1 MEESEPAGAGEW
13 AGRRSDRDA
22 YRRLITLT
30 AAPGLASAEL
40 VDDFHHFRVRLHH
53 NGGHVQRVEAESVRY
68 PWTTCPAAGGR
79 LSALEGMPLSPRAS
93 AVGEWTRARENCT
106 HMFDLAGLAVAHAA
120 STREQREY
128 LAIVPDRV
136 EGLTRP
142 TLQRDGVLVQAWT
155 LRGGTITDPPPYAG
169 RRLRDRFISWAD
181 ESLDADEAEAATV
194 LRRACYISYGRQQD
208 LSAFATAAQLLPS
221 MAGTCYTFTS
231 GIAEKGRRVSG

>member
-1 MEESEPAGAGEW
+1 MSGPYPTGSF
-13 AGRRSDRDA
+13 R
-22 YRRLITLT
+22 RRLRVVLDDDGVV
-30 AAPGLASAEL
+30 AGGLE
-40 VDDFHHFRVRLHH
+40 DDFHYFTVRLRHD
-53 NGGHVQRVEAESVRY
+53 GERVVEIDAGSRRW
-68 PWTTCPAAGGR
+68 PWTTCPSAAEPLR
-79 LSALEGMPLSPRAS
+79 ALVGMPLSPRCL
-93 AVGEWTRARENCT
+93 AVGDWTDPKRNCT